1 MLKLRPLRFAFNTF
15 PCFWHLRL
23 CVRGKWCFNSF
34 TESSLSLVKLQMG
47 FYFIEH
53 KIGIERSVNS
63 KESTLKETTTNKTN
77 FQNVCILSFVI
88 QFFHWNTSWFQ
99 KADHGW
105 LKGEKILKFKSL
117 VHLWSVFLV
126 YFCGSVTIMRHMVLL
141 THPSPLDFY
150 FCLVKQL
157 RRVHLD
163 KSREFLSISKP

>member
-1 MLKLRPLRFAFNTF
+1 MLSTRFLVFDTFVYVSEVNDASTLLQNQVYPLWNCKWVSTSSNT
-15 PCFWHLRL
+15 
-23 CVRGKWCFNSF
+23 
-34 TESSLSLVKLQMG
+34 
-47 FYFIEH
+47 

-99 KADHGW
+99 KADHDW

-141 THPSPLDFY
+141 THPSPLDILLFSEAAT
-150 FCLVKQL
+150 
-157 RRVHLD
+157 
-163 KSREFLSISKP
+163 KSAFG